1 MKLVKLGLVSAL
13 LVATTTLMASDES
26 SDFEVS
32 ANVAMTSDYIWRGM
46 TQSGNAPAIQ
56 GGFDTSFKGL
66 YAGVWASNVD
76 FGKEDKATTE
86 FDIYLGYSN
95 NISNLTYD
103 IGFIQYAYPNVTDET
118 NFGEAVLSLEY
129 DFKVLS
135 INAKYYLGVDT
146 NDVEDVEDDWE
157 PENNAEF
164 GISIPL
170 PLAITIDG
178 TYGQYDEK
186 GDYYSASISRTFGK
200 LDFSL
205 AYTGMDY
212 DDVKAGPT
220 NDGKEDNVVFTLSS
234 SF

>member
-1 MKLVKLGLVSAL
+1 MKLVKLSLVSAL

-26 SDFEVS
+26 SDLEMS

-56 GGFDTSFKGL
+56 GGFDASFKGL

-86 FDIYLGYSN
+86 FDFYLGYSN

-103 IGFIQYAYPNVTDET
+103 IGFIQYAYPTTTDEL
-118 NFGEAVLSLEY
+118 NFGEAVLGLEY
-129 DFKVLS
+129 DFKVMS
-135 INAKYYLGVDT
+135 ISATYYLGVDT
-146 NDVEDVEDDWE
+146 NDVENVEDDWE
-157 PENNAEF
+157 PEDNTEF

-178 TYGQYDEK
+178 TYGQYNK
-186 GDYYSASISRTFGK
+186 TGDYYSAGLSRTFGK
-200 LDFSL
+200 FDFSL
-205 AYTGMDY
+205 AYTGMKY
-212 DDVKAGPT
+212 DDKTKGE
-220 NDGKEDNVVFTLSS
+220 DGKEDNVVFTLGS